1 MMAAVLI
8 DWNRMAECA
17 MDRRSFIT
25 GVLAMPALAGL
36 SGSRVAAQGDA
47 GEPLSPDQSA
57 WRVEA
62 LAAFPYEYVR
72 VDGRAALREWEWLK
86 AGGRGAPVVIGG
98 DEDFEAILQVFHPDY
113 VAQMNPP
120 ALADTLARADALAH
134 PADLL
139 ALHRLQ
145 EEEILAA
152 LERMCRQDPDMCG
165 ALDALSASSDG
176 DGPQDDAPY
185 EPPVGDWPL
194 ILPEP
199 DTALTVAEELLTGR
213 ALERVTIVLVPT
225 DDPTTIPAHLRWG
238 GWNANPPAEYHV
250 AALRSWRDRYG
261 AELVG
266 LGFDVM
272 NLRVARR
279 PASRDEAL
287 ALAREQYA
295 YCSDIVD
302 QGVGTLAALAA
313 LLMAGDWWYF
323 WWD

>member
-1 MMAAVLI
+1 
-8 DWNRMAECA
+8 

-25 GVLAMPALAGL
+25 GLLATPALAGL
-36 SGSRVAAQGDA
+36 RASRAVAQADAAGS
-47 GEPLSPDQSA
+47 LSPESAA
-57 WRVEA
+57 WRTEA
-62 LAAFPYEYVR
+62 LAAFPYDYVE
-72 VDGRAALREWEWLK
+72 VAGRNALREWEWLK

-98 DEDFEAILQVFHPDY
+98 DEDFEAVLQPFHPDFI
-113 VAQMNPP
+113 AQMNPP
-120 ALADTLARADALAH
+120 TLADTLARADVLVH
-134 PADLL
+134 PVDLL
-139 ALHRLQ
+139 ALHRQQ

-152 LERMCRQDPDMCG
+152 LEKMCRQDPDMCG
-165 ALDALSASSDG
+165 ALDVLAASSDG
-176 DGPQDDAPY
+176 DGPRGDAPY
-185 EPPVGDWPL
+185 EPPLGDWPL
-194 ILPEP
+194 ITPEP
-199 DTALTVAEELLTGR
+199 DPALTVAEELLTGR
-213 ALERVTIVLVPT
+213 PLERVIIVLIPT
-225 DDPTTIPAHLRWG
+225 DDSTTIPAHLRWG

-266 LGFDVM
+266 LSFDVM

-279 PASRDEAL
+279 PVSRDEAL